1 MIFEE
6 TEKWT
11 IVSGENEAR
20 QSSSARIESVQDRL
34 RANLQQIDRGFVEI
48 DSAMKSLTES
58 IERLRN
64 TVDRF
69 LRGRN
74 RAIE

>member
-34 RANLQQIDRGFVEI
+34 KAKLQQIDRGFVEI
-48 DSAMKSLTES
+48 DSVMKSLTG
-58 IERLRN
+58 

-69 LRGRN
+69 IRGM
-74 RAIE
+74 

>member
-34 RANLQQIDRGFVEI
+34 KAKLQQIDRGFVEI
-48 DSAMKSLTES
+48 NSAMKGLTES

-74 RAIE
+74 HEG